1 MVLESLKMEDEE
13 ELEDWSADACVWQA
27 MLNESGVVDLGDDL
41 VDDWESIQKLLPAG
55 WEEQARQTRAFLV
68 RRPDGFDSPATLLR
82 VISMHLA
89 QGASLR
95 MTARQATLTG
105 VAAVCD
111 VAVLKRLRQWG
122 EWFGWMTQKSVG
134 ELISPLTPAPM
145 QAFPGRCLQLV
156 DGSVVCEP
164 GGKGAKWRVHFA
176 LDLLRGR
183 CRQVEVTTHRE
194 AESLARFSWNSGDIV
209 IADRNFAKVQGI
221 GHVRQCGAD
230 VIVRAKL
237 CEPVLR
243 DAEGERIAILS
254 RLRTLPEQGVG
265 DWRVWLG
272 EGEQR
277 MPMRPIAWKMPD
289 KEANKARERLRKT
302 AIEKQRQLRPETL
315 EAAGYVFPL
324 TTPREATAP
333 QILALYRMR
342 WQIELAFKRMKSLLG
357 LGKLKK
363 VDPAGARAWLQG
375 KLPIACLI
383 EKTIAVGDLFSP
395 RMAWR
400 AA

>member
-1 MVLESLKMEDEE
+1 MEEEE
-13 ELEDWSADACVWQA
+13 ELEDWSADAIAWQY
-27 MLNESGVVDLGDDL
+27 MLKESGAVDLGDEL
-41 VDDWESIQKLLPAG
+41 IDDWELIQKLLPAG

-82 VISMHLA
+82 VMLMHVA

-95 MTARQATLTG
+95 MTARQATQAG
-105 VAAVCD
+105 VADVCD
-111 VAVLKRLRQWG
+111 VAVLKRLRQCG
-122 EWFGWMTQKSVG
+122 EWFGWMTQELVS

-145 QAFPGRCLQLV
+145 QAFAGRCLQLV
-156 DGSVVCEP
+156 DGSAVCEP

-183 CRQVEVTTHRE
+183 CRQVEVTTNRE
-194 AESLARFSWNSGDIV
+194 AESLTRFSWNSGDIV
-209 IADRNFAKVQGI
+209 IADRNFAKARGI
-221 GHVRQCGAD
+221 HHVRQCGAD

-237 CEPVLR
+237 YEPVLR
-243 DAEGERIAILS
+243 DAEGEQIDMLS
-254 RLRTLPEQGVG
+254 RRRTLPQQGVG

-277 MPMRPIAWKMPD
+277 VPMRLIAWKMPD
-289 KEANKARERLRKT
+289 QEANKARERLRKT
-302 AIEKQRQLRPETL
+302 ALKKQRQLRPETL
-315 EAAGYVFPL
+315 EAAGYVFLL
-324 TTPREATAP
+324 TTLMEATAS

-363 VDPAGARAWLQG
+363 VEPAGARAWLQG
-375 KLPIACLI
+375 KLLIACLI
-383 EKTIAVGDLFSP
+383 EKMIAVGDLFPP
-395 RMAWR
+395 RR
-400 AA
+400 S